1 MALVFV
7 FKNGVEHRIEGC
19 NKISRPTRDCY
30 GDIYINGYDSG
41 TFLSKEDIAFYYFT
55 NDKEKADE

>member
-19 NKISRPTRDCY
+19 TKISRPTRDFY
-30 GDIYINGYDSG
+30 GDIYINGRNNG
-41 TFLSKEDIAFYYFT
+41 TFLSKEDISFYYFT
-55 NDKEKADE
+55 KDKEKADE